1 MKKTIDWVV
10 IGRFGRAHGVKG
22 LITVHSF
29 TEPRD
34 NVLRYTDWHIQ
45 RNNQWQP
52 VNLLRVDV
60 TDKQILAL
68 VEGCS
73 DREQAASLTN
83 LDIAVS
89 SEQLPELPSGDYY
102 WHQLMGLQ
110 VMNQQGVNF
119 GTVTDMMP
127 TGSNDVMVIHGENR
141 HLIPYIPGRYVVAV
155 DLEKHVI
162 LVDWDA
168 DF

>member
-1 MKKTIDWVV
+1 MKSKIDWVV

-34 NVLRYTDWHIQ
+34 NALRYTDWHIK
-45 RNNQWQP
+45 RDNQWQP

-68 VEGCS
+68 VEGYS
-73 DREQAASLTN
+73 DRDQVAGLTN
-83 LDIAVS
+83 MDIAVHG
-89 SEQLPELPSGDYY
+89 EQLPELPPGDYY
-102 WHQLMGLQ
+102 WHQLIGMQ
-110 VMNQQGVNF
+110 VINQQGVNF
-119 GTVTDMMP
+119 GVVSDMMP
-127 TGSNDVMVIHGENR
+127 TGSNDVIVVSGEKR
-141 HLIPYIPGRYVVAV
+141 HLIPYLPGRYVLHV
-155 DLEKHVI
+155 DKDNDVI

>member
-34 NVLRYTDWHIQ
+34 NVLRYTDWHML

-68 VEGCS
+68 VEGYS
-73 DREQAASLTN
+73 DRDQVAALTN

-102 WHQLMGLQ
+102 WHQLIGLQ
-110 VMNQQGVNF
+110 VMNQQGVLF

-127 TGSNDVMVIHGENR
+127 TGSNDVMVVEGEKR
-141 HLIPYIPGRYVVAV
+141 HLIPYIPGRYVVHV

>member
-34 NVLRYTDWHIQ
+34 NVLRYTDWHML

-60 TDKQILAL
+60 IDKQILAL
-68 VEGCS
+68 VEGYS
-73 DREQAASLTN
+73 DRDQVAALTN

-102 WHQLMGLQ
+102 WHQLIGLQ
-110 VMNQQGVNF
+110 VMNQQGVLF

-127 TGSNDVMVIHGENR
+127 TGSNDVMVVEGEKR
-141 HLIPYIPGRYVVAV
+141 HLIPYIPGRYVVHV

>member
-1 MKKTIDWVV
+1 MNKTIDWVV

-34 NVLRYTDWHIQ
+34 NVLRYTDWHML

-68 VEGCS
+68 VEGYS
-73 DREQAASLTN
+73 DREQVAVLTN

-102 WHQLMGLQ
+102 WHQLIGLQ
-110 VMNQQGVNF
+110 VMNQQGVLF

-127 TGSNDVMVIHGENR
+127 TGSNDVMVVEGEKR
-141 HLIPYIPGRYVVAV
+141 YLIPYIPGRYVVNV